1 MYQHIEAFQAQAL
14 DLKDLHLA
22 ADGTLAEMLIN
33 VR

>member
-1 MYQHIEAFQAQAL
+1 MYQHIEAFQARAL